1 MFKINYG
8 KLFDANALGVKREM
22 NLVEANCFEKSFFV
36 LFNANRQSFN
46 QLTRQQFCQSLTS
59 GFTRLEISRIF
70 IKLEAEIFIFPLH
83 SYSRLF

>member
-22 NLVEANCFEKSFFV
+22 NLVEANRFEKSFFV

-46 QLTRQQFCQSLTS
+46 QLTRQ
-59 GFTRLEISRIF
+59 
-70 IKLEAEIFIFPLH
+70 
-83 SYSRLF
+83 